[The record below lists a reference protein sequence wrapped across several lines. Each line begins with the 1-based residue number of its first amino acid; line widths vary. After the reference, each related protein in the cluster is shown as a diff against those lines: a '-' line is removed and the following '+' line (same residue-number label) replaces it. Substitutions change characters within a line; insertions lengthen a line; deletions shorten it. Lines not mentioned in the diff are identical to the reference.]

1 MRITSLEEIQSVL
14 PDLDLLPA
22 IEAAFVAY
30 SEDRAVVPPVGELLL
45 EAGDVHIKYGYV
57 RGEEFYVIKIA
68 SGFYGNAQL
77 GLPSGNGLMLLYR
90 QKTGE
95 LVNVLLDEGHL
106 TDVRTAVAGAVA
118 ARHLAPRQVHRIG
131 VVGTGVQA
139 RLQLAWLSR
148 VLDCRNVLVWGRD
161 EERTAQYAAD
171 MGTVGFDVETTR
183 DASAILRECNLVV
196 TTTAAT
202 EPILSAQ
209 DLRPGT
215 HITAVGSDTPHK
227 QELDA
232 NILPLADVV
241 VADSIEQ
248 CRMRGEIYQAVQKGV
263 TTGGLAVELGDVIAG
278 RSPGR
283 TGDDKITV
291 ADLTGVAVQDMAI
304 AGAVHAAL
312 ENGPAVS
319 DSPRAPR

>member
-1 MRITSLEEIQSVL
+1 MKITTLEEINSVL
-14 PDLDLLPA
+14 PGLDLLPA

-30 SEDRAVVPPVGELLL
+30 SEERAVVPPVGELIL
-45 EAGDVHIKYGYV
+45 EEGEVHIKYGYV
-57 RGEEFYVIKIA
+57 RGEEFYVIKVA
-68 SGFYGNAQL
+68 SGFYGNAAL

-95 LVNVLLDEGHL
+95 LVNALIDEGHL

-118 ARHLAPRQVHRIG
+118 AHHLAPSQVRRIG
-131 VVGTGVQA
+131 IVGTGVQA
-139 RLQLAWLSR
+139 RLQLGWLSR
-148 VLDCRNVLVWGRD
+148 VTNCRDALIWGRNAD
-161 EERTAQYAAD
+161 HAAECAAD
-171 MGTVGFDVETTR
+171 MGTVGFKVETTA

-202 EPILSAQ
+202 EPILEAK

-232 NILPLADVV
+232 GIFALADTV

-248 CRMRGEIYQAVQKGV
+248 CKVRGEIYQAVQQGV
-263 TTGGLAVELGDVIAG
+263 TTGGLTVELGNVIAG

-312 ENGPAVS
+312 
-319 DSPRAPR
+319 

>member
-1 MRITSLEEIQSVL
+1 MRITTLEEINTVL
-14 PDLDLLPA
+14 PRLDLVSA

-45 EAGDVHIKYGYV
+45 EKGDVHIKYGYV

-90 QKTGE
+90 QETGE

-118 ARHLAPRQVHRIG
+118 ARHLAPSQVQRIG
-131 VVGTGVQA
+131 IVGTGVQA
-139 RLQLAWLSR
+139 RLQLGWLSR
-148 VLDCRNVLVWGRD
+148 VTDCRDALIWGRNA
-161 EERTAQYAAD
+161 EHAERCAAD
-171 MGTVGFDVETTR
+171 MGTVGFKVETTG

-202 EPILSAQ
+202 EPILNAK

-232 NILPLADVV
+232 GILTLADVV
-241 VADSIEQ
+241 AADSIEQ
-248 CRMRGEIYQAVQKGV
+248 CKVRGEIYQAVQQGV
-263 TTGGLAVELGDVIAG
+263 TTGGLTVELGDVIAG
-278 RSPGR
+278 RSTGR
-283 TGDDKITV
+283 TDDEKITV

-312 ENGPAVS
+312 
-319 DSPRAPR
+319 